1 VPGNIAVGIGD
12 TLLIVNVPPTSD
24 PSVVQWNVYCDPP
37 PSEASALETMPVDAA
52 SNDGVCTASE
62 AGADGGDG
70 NVRGVDEA
78 GGSPCGVG
86 LNDAQIPSPGGCR
99 TSGVLVSGGN
109 GSYIDDA
116 GETVTPQEDAAAT
129 EDGRATTS
137 YGRMTLIPSKYLC
150 GSVSASS
157 TEANVL
163 GLRNGNYYN
172 VAVAAVDALGNVGPL
187 SNVECAEPVPVND
200 FWRDYYRAGGQ
211 AGGGFCS
218 ARGVGEPSGTDGIGL
233 IVAAGAVALLRRRA
247 REVRRARSV

>member
-78 GGSPCGVG
+78 GGSP
-86 LNDAQIPSPGGCR
+86 
-99 TSGVLVSGGN
+99 
-109 GSYIDDA
+109 YIDDA